1 MIIVNTE
8 EINVREERTDQVP
21 TTEITEMV
29 PRKDRKTGSDTDKKP
44 L

>member
-8 EINVREERTDQVP
+8 EINVREERTDQIP

-29 PRKDRKTGSDTDKKP
+29 PRKKDSNTDS
-44 L
+44 LR